1 MLPTKIKVADR
12 IGGRGQ
18 SEGELLCELC
28 GEHSESLP
36 QLLLIFPF
44 SRSIWSESPWQL
56 NIVVFGARTVEDWV
70 RIILHPHQ
78 AIGIPLEDQHL
89 FQIFAVNAID
99 LVWAARNQVAHGG
112 KKSEMRELNRQVRN
126 LSWEHRAAWQK
137 NKIKVNVDVA
147 IRDNFAVIIATARD
161 FQGQIQGAVTKQ
173 IQAAGLLEGE
183 AEAAK
188 LGLEF
193 VVDKGFREVML
204 EGDSELVIKAI
215 QLWPQSSEWRINST
229 VKGDS

>member
-12 IGGRGQ
+12 IGGRGR

-28 GEHSESLP
+28 GEHPESLP

-112 KKSEMRELNRQVRN
+112 KKSEMRELSRQVRN

-137 NKIKVNVDVA
+137 KLHLTRLQTWVPPPANKIEVNVDVA
-147 IRDNFAVIIATARD
+147 ITDNFAVIIAIARD

-183 AEAAK
+183 ADAAK

-204 EGDSELVIKAI
+204 EGDS
-215 QLWPQSSEWRINST
+215 
-229 VKGDS
+229 